1 MKRTVLEGSRQGW
14 LSSWVRER
22 QDSIVSPGVTVGRAQ
37 IMTLTSWLEWV
48 RLTEGLA
55 GHFLRER
62 QITIQSQIHRLPFCS
77 LPTVS
82 RPVSH
87 LSFILGHCPVTAAL
101 VQECCHGLLTYIRS
115 LHIRTAQQPEPP
127 GSNYFRQAPSALNSL
142 LYYKR
147 VILRDPPAA
156 AHAPSHYQHSHEPDR
171 LVPGR
176 CITVSLFS
184 RHEPDPVL
192 LRRCPSA
199 RPAPTRPVNQPPQ
212 WHLYRNKTSYDPYQ
226 RPFILQLDPRHG
238 LHPCIRRFQGL
249 DGCQ

>member
-14 LSSWVRER
+14 LSSWERTAGFDHLSRGDGWSGSDHDIDFLVRVGSVDGR
-22 QDSIVSPGVTVGRAQ
+22 TSRALFARTPNNHPKPDPPPSFLLFTYRLPACVSP
-37 IMTLTSWLEWV
+37 
-48 RLTEGLA
+48 
-55 GHFLRER
+55 
-62 QITIQSQIHRLPFCS
+62 
-77 LPTVS
+77 
-82 RPVSH
+82 
-87 LSFILGHCPVTAAL
+87 
-101 VQECCHGLLTYIRS
+101 LLHPRS
-115 LHIRTAQQPEPP
+115 LSRYCCSCSRVLPRPSDLHTEPP